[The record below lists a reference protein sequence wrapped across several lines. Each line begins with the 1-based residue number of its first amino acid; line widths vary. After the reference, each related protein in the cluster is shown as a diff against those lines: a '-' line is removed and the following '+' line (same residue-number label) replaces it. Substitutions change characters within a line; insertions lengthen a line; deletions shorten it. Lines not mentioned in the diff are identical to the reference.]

1 MIHVFHCVF
10 RVVTKHAISLLSP
23 DLLKRVGRT
32 TSEKA
37 MYDGYMLPKIS
48 LTLITTGMFVLSRNP
63 FGILDA
69 HDKIT
74 NK

>member
-1 MIHVFHCVF
+1 MCDT

-23 DLLKRVGRT
+23 DLLKHVRRT

-37 MYDGYMLPKIS
+37 MYDGYVLPKIS
-48 LTLITTGMFVLSRNP
+48 LTLITTGMFVLLRNP
-63 FGILDA
+63 FVILYA